1 MTDIN
6 HKKELLPQKSHYTI
20 ESNIANDLVFNDAM
34 MADDIADSE
43 ILLADSMN
51 IQSEN
56 VADCMVNRE
65 DSMNIQSE
73 NVADCMVNRE
83 DSMTIQSENVSDCMV
98 ESMASTEYSPMDDSR
113 NTKKCPNFLYI
124 KELQQKYNIGRASLY
139 KRMEYLQIK
148 SWKVLGKACLDVE
161 QVQQMDGLQEYIKS
175 TKCMQG
181 YPIPASS
188 GPNCENRQTVE
199 ETFFVHSGA
208 TLTECSIEVSDSDP
222 LNTMRNSLPD
232 GKRQHSNSSTTE
244 GATSL
249 IKNAQNKAT
258 GVLIAENMLAQQFIQ
273 NPETLPPEL
282 KEKIKQS
289 AKMPEIDPFVYA
301 NALMSLAQNS
311 VGFPSLIG

>member
-20 ESNIANDLVFNDAM
+20 EINMANDLVFNDAA
-34 MADDIADSE
+34 MADNVADSE
-43 ILLADSMN
+43 ILLADSMT

-56 VADCMVNRE
+56 LADCMVNRE

-161 QVQQMDGLQEYIKS
+161 QIQQMDGLHEYIKS

-188 GPNCENRQTVE
+188 GPNSKNRQTVE
-199 ETFFVHSGA
+199 DTFFVHSEA
-208 TLTECSIEVSDSDP
+208 TLTDSEQ
-222 LNTMRNSLPD
+222 LNTMPNSLPD